1 MCNCRFGFSRT
12 GTAEAEP
19 TIKRYPVRNIYLVV
33 EKSVNNMFKRLS
45 CSIFHTLLLVVS
57 SVVFLQSCGFHLR
70 GVVELPPELESIYIE
85 GGLPNS
91 QMREILRQ
99 KLIASN
105 VEVLEQRQESGAV
118 LRILKDETT
127 RRIASINAAGQPNE
141 YELKYLLSYQLDDG
155 KGQALL
161 AAKSLSQLRTYRY
174 DPNNIL
180 SVEEEEF
187 RIKKEMAR
195 SAVNQ
200 MLRQISAGMRHRNSP
215 ANGKEPAQSM
225 THQHDSTPVNPA
237 P

>member
-1 MCNCRFGFSRT
+1 MRKTTSR
-12 GTAEAEP
+12 
-19 TIKRYPVRNIYLVV
+19 KFRLVLL
-33 EKSVNNMFKRLS
+33 LS
-45 CSIFHTLLLVVS
+45 ISTLL
-57 SVVFLQSCGFHLR
+57 FACGFHLR

-91 QMREILRQ
+91 QMRDILRQ
-99 KLIASN
+99 KLIGSN
-105 VEVLEQRQESGAV
+105 VKVLEQRQESGAL

-141 YELKYLLSYQLDDG
+141 YELKYMLSYQLDDG
-155 KGQALL
+155 KGQPLL
-161 AAKSLSQLRTYRY
+161 GAKSLSQLRTYRY

-180 SVEEEEF
+180 SIEEEEF

-200 MLRQISAGMRHRNSP
+200 MLRQISAGMRHRNSL
-215 ANGKEPAQSM
+215 ANDKEPAQSM
-225 THQHDSTPVNPA
+225 TYQHDPVPVNPA

>member
-1 MCNCRFGFSRT
+1 M
-12 GTAEAEP
+12 
-19 TIKRYPVRNIYLVV
+19 
-33 EKSVNNMFKRLS
+33 
-45 CSIFHTLLLVVS
+45 
-57 SVVFLQSCGFHLR
+57 
-70 GVVELPPELESIYIE
+70 PPELESIYIE

-105 VEVLEQRQESGAV
+105 VKVLEQAEESAAR
-118 LRILKDETT
+118 LRILKDETR

-141 YELKYLLSYQLDDG
+141 YELKYMLSYQLNDG

-161 AAKSLSQLRTYRY
+161 PGKSLSQLRTYRY

-195 SAVNQ
+195 AAVNQ
-200 MLRQISAGMRHRNSP
+200 MLRQISAGMRHRDRLLNGGTSAQPVAKDSVP
-215 ANGKEPAQSM
+215 ADSALANPGVRGEPVE
-225 THQHDSTPVNPA
+225 P
-237 P
+237 

>member
-1 MCNCRFGFSRT
+1 
-12 GTAEAEP
+12 
-19 TIKRYPVRNIYLVV
+19 
-33 EKSVNNMFKRLS
+33 MFKKLS
-45 CSIFHTLLLVVS
+45 ASVLQVLALGICASIFLS
-57 SVVFLQSCGFHLR
+57 SCGFHLR
-70 GVVELPPELESIYIE
+70 GLVELPPELKSIYID

-105 VEVLEQRQESGAV
+105 VEVLEQRQDKGAV

-141 YELKYLLSYQLDDG
+141 YELKYMLSYQLDDG
-155 KGQALL
+155 KGQPLL
-161 AAKSLSQLRTYRY
+161 LAKSLSQLRTYRY

-180 SVEEEEF
+180 SVEEEEY

-195 SAVNQ
+195 AAVNQ
-200 MLRQISAGMRHRNSP
+200 MLRQISAGMRHRDRL
-215 ANGKEPAQSM
+215 ANGEDPTQPT
-225 THQHDSTPVNPA
+225 THQHEPAPVNPT